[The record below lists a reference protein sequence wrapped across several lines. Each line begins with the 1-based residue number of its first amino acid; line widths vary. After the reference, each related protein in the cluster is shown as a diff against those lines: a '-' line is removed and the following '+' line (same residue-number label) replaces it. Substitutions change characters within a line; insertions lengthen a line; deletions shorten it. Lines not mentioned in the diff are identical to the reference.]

1 MGFVLGDRQ
10 GLEVRCKAKVREQTA
25 LVLLCKSVQSQLL
38 LRSAQNTLVEPIRL
52 LSQSCCIDRPC
63 SRHRNGFAATFLLL
77 GDWIVHPR
85 ERCTTAFYLLLSSE
99 KWAAADGSH
108 YGVDAAAPDESD
120 VFVFFVL
127 PLSLDSRRYSSQ
139 LLALMA
145 LLLNLVMTPF
155 STQPHVC
162 GGCLPSFSSGRI
174 QTMLLPSVP
183 VSVSGHPC
191 VCVCVVGMFV
201 VQARVRG
208 VGMNTAS
215 SFGCGRSLVLVLLH
229 QLHPSMLCVLA
240 VTRHIDAPAAIFRC
254 YDLCALST

>member
-52 LSQSCCIDRPC
+52 LSESCCIDRPC

-191 VCVCVVGMFV
+191 VCVCCRHVCC
-201 VQARVRG
+201 
-208 VGMNTAS
+208 TS
-215 SFGCGRSLVLVLLH
+215 TCPGCGHEHRELVWLRPIPCSCFAPSASPIHALRTRRH
-229 QLHPSMLCVLA
+229 QAHRRAGSHFSML
-240 VTRHIDAPAAIFRC
+240 
-254 YDLCALST
+254 